1 LEIARLLTAYHR
13 RQAHQQEQQ
22 AVAIAN
28 AVGLMLGGKKK
39 GQKRDVSPDLL
50 LARMSKGV

>member
-28 AVGLMLGGKKK
+28 AVCLMLGGKKK